1 LPPQAASPR
10 DRAPAQNTEIRM
22 EIGETD
28 IADIPLPFDQDITV
42 AHRT

>member
-1 LPPQAASPR
+1 
-10 DRAPAQNTEIRM
+10 M

-28 IADIPLPFDQDITV
+28 IAGVPLPFGQNITV